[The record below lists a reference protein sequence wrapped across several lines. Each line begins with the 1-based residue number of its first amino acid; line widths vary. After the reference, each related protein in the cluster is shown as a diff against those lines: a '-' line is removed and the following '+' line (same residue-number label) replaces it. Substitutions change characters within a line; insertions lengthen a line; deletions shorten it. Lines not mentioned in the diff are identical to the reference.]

1 MSVIDFSNEKL
12 QNEYE
17 TMKGTLQN
25 MADAILY
32 GLLFLISLFPMKLL
46 YGITDVLGVAM
57 YRIVGYRRNVVVQNI
72 VRAFPEMNYEQ
83 IECVAGKFYSC
94 FTSYFAEIEKNI
106 SIHPKKLRRKLTF
119 ENTALIDW
127 HINNNRNVILCMGHC
142 GNWEMLNFMPVVLK
156 HDTYAIY
163 KQLQSSMFDRIM
175 VRIRSRFGLKL
186 IRDKSVARHI
196 MSTDNKPGVYMF
208 LADQRP
214 RYKNMKYR
222 YDLLGQTTFFHS
234 GMERL
239 ARISHSAIVYV
250 NIAQKSKGHYH
261 ATFINI
267 CDDASLSKEGEPT
280 KQYANLL
287 TSNIKEEPYGWLW
300 SHKRWKSMQ

>member
-1 MSVIDFSNEKL
+1 MSVIDFSNEKYR
-12 QNEYE
+12 NKFR
-17 TMKGTLQN
+17 TMKDTLQN
-25 MADAILY
+25 IADAILY
-32 GLLFLISLFPMKLL
+32 GMLFLISLFPMKLL

-57 YRIVGYRRNVVVQNI
+57 YRIVGYRRNVVVENI

-94 FTSYFAEIEKNI
+94 FTSYFAEIVKNV
-106 SIHPKKLRRKLTF
+106 SIHPTKLRRKLTF
-119 ENTALIDW
+119 ENTALIDR

-163 KQLQSSMFDRIM
+163 KQLRSPMFDRIM

-186 IRDKSVARHI
+186 IRNKSVARHI
-196 MSTDNKPGVYMF
+196 MSKDNKPGVYVF
-208 LADQRP
+208 LADQCP
-214 RYKNMKYR
+214 RYKDMKYR
-222 YDLLGQTTFFHS
+222 HDLLGQTTFFHS

-239 ARISHSAIVYV
+239 ARISRSAIVYV
-250 NIAQKSKGHYH
+250 NIAQKEKGHYH
-261 ATFINI
+261 ATFVNI
-267 CDDASLSKEGEPT
+267 CDDAYLSKEGEPT

-287 TSNIKEEPYGWLW
+287 TTNIKEEPYGWLW
-300 SHKRWKSMQ
+300 SHKRWKNRE